1 MLLRWFLMGVKGQN
15 GQIAWLAL
23 LFALAGL
30 ELRIWIGIG
39 LGFHGFFLSTIQRCE
54 YFRKRIEYTT
64 HLPLLYW

>member
-1 MLLRWFLMGVKGQN
+1 MLLRWFLKGVKGQN

-39 LGFHGFFLSTIQRCE
+39 AWFPWIFFLDDTEMRV
-54 YFRKRIEYTT
+54 
-64 HLPLLYW
+64 LPQTD